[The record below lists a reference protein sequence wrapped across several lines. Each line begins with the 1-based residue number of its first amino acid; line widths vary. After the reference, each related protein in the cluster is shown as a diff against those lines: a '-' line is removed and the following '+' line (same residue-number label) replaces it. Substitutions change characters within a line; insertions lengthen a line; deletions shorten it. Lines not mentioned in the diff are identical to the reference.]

1 MEERPCV
8 SPAGSSGLQS
18 AKIVVTQ
25 SDIDQMVE
33 TFTRTWQ
40 RPPTEEEAKGLI
52 EDFVRNEIY
61 YREAIAIGLD
71 RDDDVI
77 RRRMRQKME
86 FIFEDI
92 TARTEPTDED
102 SLHI

>member
-1 MEERPCV
+1 
-8 SPAGSSGLQS
+8 
-18 AKIVVTQ
+18 
-25 SDIDQMVE
+25 MVE

-40 RPPTEEEAKGLI
+40 RPPTEEEVKSLV

-61 YREAIAIGLD
+61 YREALAIGLD
-71 RDDDVI
+71 RDDAVI

-92 TARTEPTDED
+92 SALADPTDEELQAFLKKHSEHYLVD
-102 SLHI
+102 PQIAFQTRLCQC